1 MAKKKKR
8 AADKPAQP
16 KAPKEP
22 PPFHAPFAGL
32 GQAFQKAVPPSAP
45 APPPAP
51 PAEPGEEDL
60 FASAMAGVAPLAG
73 GARREPAPEPAPPY
87 LDRPLDEDLE
97 VMAQLADL
105 VSGQAEFD
113 LRFSDE
119 YVQGALPGVGE
130 ELKERLAR
138 GDFPIQDYLDLH
150 GLDRE
155 GAFAA
160 LEKFLRADVGRGLRH
175 VLIVHGKGQGS
186 PEGQPVLKRAVAAW
200 LMRKR
205 LRRWVLA
212 FCTARQGDGG
222 EGAMYL
228 LLRKWRR
235 PGAPAW
241 GGGPGG
247 VPPQP

>member
-1 MAKKKKR
+1 MIDSMAKKKKR
-8 AADKPAQP
+8 PAGKPVPP

-32 GQAFQKAVPPSAP
+32 KQALKLGEPP

-51 PAEPGEEDL
+51 AAPAAPGPEPGEEVL
-60 FASAMAGVAPLAG
+60 FARAMTGVAPLGG
-73 GARREPAPEPAPPY
+73 GAGQRREPALEPASPY

-113 LRFSDE
+113 LRYSDE
-119 YVQGALPGVGE
+119 YVQGCLPGVGE

-150 GLDRE
+150 GHDRE
-155 GAFAA
+155 GALAA
-160 LEKFLRADVGRGLRH
+160 LEGFLRAALGRGLRH

-186 PEGQPVLKRAVAAW
+186 PEGEPVLKRAVAAW

-212 FCTARQGDGG
+212 FCTARACDGG

-228 LLRKWRR
+228 LLRKWRE
-235 PGAPAW
+235 
-241 GGGPGG
+241 GGSRLSW
-247 VPPQP
+247 

>member
-8 AADKPAQP
+8 PADQPSRP

-22 PPFHAPFAGL
+22 APFHAPFAGL
-32 GQAFQKAVPPSAP
+32 GRALKAVTPPAP
-45 APPPAP
+45 AAPVAPAAPPP
-51 PAEPGEEDL
+51 EPGEEAL
-60 FASAMAGVAPLAG
+60 FAVAMTGVAPLG
-73 GARREPAPEPAPPY
+73 QGAKKCREPAPEPAPPY

-119 YVQGALPGVGE
+119 YVQGCLPGVGE

-160 LEKFLRADVGRGLRH
+160 LEKFLRAAVGRGLRH
-175 VLIVHGKGQGS
+175 VLIVHGRGQGS
-186 PEGQPVLKRAVAAW
+186 PGGEPVLKRALAAW

-212 FCTARQGDGG
+212 FCTARAGDGG

-228 LLRKWRR
+228 LLRKWREGGR
-235 PGAPAW
+235 RLAW
-241 GGGPGG
+241 
-247 VPPQP
+247 